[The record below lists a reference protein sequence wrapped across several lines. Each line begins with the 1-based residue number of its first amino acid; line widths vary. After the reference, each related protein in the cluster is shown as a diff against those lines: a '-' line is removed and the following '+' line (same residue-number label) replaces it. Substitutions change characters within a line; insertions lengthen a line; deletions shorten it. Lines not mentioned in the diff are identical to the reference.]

1 MIEKKQYDSDFCGSL
16 PINFINSIQDYGYVF
31 VLEREKLSIIQVSE
45 NVGDVL
51 NSSFQQLIGMPFEA
65 IVTTSDFAR
74 LKTIFSE
81 KNATRIPLTLSLK
94 HNDQSFY
101 SLIHVYPQHLIIE
114 MEAVDELKGRKFTE
128 VFQEVK
134 NLSGEIEQADSV
146 IEVCNITVKELRKL
160 SGFDGVLMYTFD
172 ENWNGRVVAEDK
184 DDRLEH
190 YLGQT
195 FPASDVP
202 KQARELYLKNPYRL
216 IPNRNYKPSRLYPV
230 INQLSNS
237 FTDLSSCNL
246 RGVPGVHLEYM
257 GNMGI
262 NASMSIR
269 VIKNGQLWALISCHN
284 IEPKYLDYEICAV
297 FEWLSIVISNRISLI
312 LNQEEYNFSIELQS
326 KRTALTDSIYAGEDI
341 TEGLISATG
350 PNILSLFNADGAA
363 VVINGRVETL
373 GSVPEKDDLENLLL
387 WLEGKNVNKVFSTSN
402 LPGLYGDAEAYTHCG
417 SGILVIPI
425 DSERGDYVICFRPEV
440 VETIDWGGNPNEAI
454 NFEPDGKSY
463 HPRNSFKLWKE
474 RLLMHSEPWNLKEL
488 EVADSLRNFLF
499 EFRTRQ
505 LYS

>member
-31 VLEREKLSIIQVSE
+31 VLEREQLSIIQVSE
-45 NVGDVL
+45 NVSDVL

>member
-31 VLEREKLSIIQVSE
+31 VLERAHLSIIQVSE
-45 NVGDVL
+45 NVTEVL
-51 NSSFQQLIGMPFEA
+51 NSSFQQLIGMPFES
-65 IVTTSDFAR
+65 IVATSDFAR
-74 LKTIFSE
+74 LQKIFSE
-81 KNATRIPLTLSLK
+81 KNAIKIPLTLSLK
-94 HNDQSFY
+94 HDNQAFY
-101 SLIHVYPQHLIIE
+101 SLIHVYPKHFIIE
-114 MEAVDELKGRKFTE
+114 MESVDTLKGRKFTE

-134 NLSGEIEQADSV
+134 NLSGEIEHADSV
-146 IEVCNITVKELRKL
+146 IEVCNIAVKELRKL

-172 ENWNGRVVAEDK
+172 ENWNGRVIAEDK
-184 DDRLEH
+184 DPRLEQ

-230 INQLSNS
+230 INPITNS

-284 IEPKYLDYEICAV
+284 IEPMYLDYEICSV
-297 FEWLSIVISNRISLI
+297 FEWLSIVISNKISLI
-312 LNQEEYNFSIELQS
+312 INQEEYNFSIDLQS
-326 KRTALTDSIYAGEDI
+326 KRTALTDRIYAGEDI
-341 TEGLISATG
+341 TEGLISSEW
-350 PNILSLFNADGAA
+350 PNILSLFNAGGAA
-363 VVINGRVETL
+363 VIISSRTETI

-387 WLEGKNVNKVFSTSN
+387 WLEGKNVNKVFSSSH
-402 LPGLYGDAEAYTHCG
+402 LSGLYDDAAAYADCG

-454 NFEPDGKSY
+454 NFEPDGKAY

-474 RLLMHSEPWNLKEL
+474 RLLMHSDPWNPEEL